1 MPQANARTI
10 HTDPSSGGFPTSR
23 RGPPTSPHSVPHLH
37 LNATAKLHPGRY
49 AGGSTRVAVGS
60 PATAMRA
67 LSAAGITCW
76 QTAPVTLSALGS
88 GAGHLTFPR
97 EGALTPTG
105 RPSLPPGDV
114 SPPRESDTNRSLIN
128 PHTWTVC

>member
-49 AGGSTRVAVGS
+49 AGGSTRVVVGS

-76 QTAPVTLSALGS
+76 QTAPVTLSALG
-88 GAGHLTFPR
+88 
-97 EGALTPTG
+97 
-105 RPSLPPGDV
+105 DV